1 MKKTTYYNSNDVE
14 RELEI
19 FINTKNE
26 ITFSLNDG
34 NSPAT
39 TISLIREDVEEIFID
54 LQKLLKQI

>member
-14 RELEI
+14 TELEI

-39 TISLIREDVEEIFID
+39 TISLIKEDVEEIFID